1 MEIGG
6 GAAAT
11 IKPTWPDT
19 GPGALAGGIPRL
31 GPQAERSSAWVN
43 RDGEVKP
50 PTEREVCWCVAL
62 ALEGERERRAM
73 KCLRTVGMRI
83 VAWMPPT
90 EVVAVVNLVC
100 VV

>member
-6 GAAAT
+6 RPAAT

-50 PTEREVCWCVAL
+50 PTEREVRFVA
-62 ALEGERERRAM
+62 ERGRCNVYFTA
-73 KCLRTVGMRI
+73 
-83 VAWMPPT
+83 
-90 EVVAVVNLVC
+90 
-100 VV
+100 

>member
-6 GAAAT
+6 RPAAT
-11 IKPTWPDT
+11 IKPTWSDT

-50 PTEREVCWCVAL
+50 PTEREVGGVLPVFCVSL
-62 ALEGERERRAM
+62 GERERVVR
-73 KCLRTVGMRI
+73 CLSH
-83 VAWMPPT
+83 A
-90 EVVAVVNLVC
+90 
-100 VV
+100 